1 MSKNQKEPVTEAS
14 ADVIKLTLHEFC
26 ARLSK
31 TVKRPELLGAFEHTE
46 RVAARLSDTD
56 QAYRARFDAFINKPV

>member
-1 MSKNQKEPVTEAS
+1 MSKNPKDTVTEAP
-14 ADVIKLTLHEFC
+14 AEVIKLTLHEFC

-46 RVAARLSDTD
+46 RVAGRLSDTD
-56 QAYRARFDAFINKPV
+56 SAFRARFDAFINKPV